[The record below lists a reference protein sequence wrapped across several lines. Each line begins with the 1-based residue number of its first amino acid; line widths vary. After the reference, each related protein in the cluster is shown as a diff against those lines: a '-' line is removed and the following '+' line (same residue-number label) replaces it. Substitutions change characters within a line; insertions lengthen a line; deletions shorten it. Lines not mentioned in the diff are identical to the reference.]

1 MDKLS
6 DYFAILR
13 LIETARSGN
22 HPKAGK
28 LYETLDTGIFNQS
41 LNTGMLRGSGGAS
54 GGPSKGVPYKRGP
67 SEGISSN
74 KRNPKKPGLEYRA
87 DGGPIMAEVEQD
99 PKFLEA
105 LERQRL
111 RKQAF
116 DNEFAIEVAAQSN
129 YAADIDPSISRYHG
143 LPNAAPGYDGV
154 RGFYVY
160 PSEEYPEGTFLDDYA
175 EHVFYETKNG
185 DPASLTIIPEAG
197 MVNTI
202 DRHANPQTIA
212 HEYRHRQFPQLNE
225 RQNRVADLLTALDER
240 QLFSRLRSSRV
251 KEITT
256 GSEGLDDFRYSLR
269 FERDNPGYGV
279 GSQIFGEEW
288 ELGARSTRQGTHD
301 YKDEYIRAR
310 IEESPAIKLLNQYE
324 ELKEYNEDLPEQN
337 QERTEERQERE
348 SQAAVKNYA
357 MGGGVGSMVPVA
369 RNMFRGYDD
378 VQRGVGAYAPY
389 IRRA

>member
-6 DYFAILR
+6 DYFALLR

-28 LYETLDTGIFNQS
+28 FYQTLDTGIFNQP

-54 GGPSKGVPYKRGP
+54 GGPSKGVPYKSGP

-99 PKFLEA
+99 PEFLAA

-111 RKQAF
+111 RKQTF

-143 LPNAAPGYDGV
+143 LPDAAPGYDGV

-160 PSEEYPEGTFLDDYA
+160 PSEEYPEGTFLDGHA
-175 EHVFYETKNG
+175 KHVFYETKPG
-185 DPASLTIIPEAG
+185 ALGVSTITPQVG

-202 DRHANPQTIA
+202 DRHSNPRTLA

-225 RQNRVADLLTALDER
+225 RQNRIADLLTALDER
-240 QLFSRLRSSRV
+240 QLFDMLNTGYKGKLDNTPEVR
-251 KEITT
+251 E
-256 GSEGLDDFRYSLR
+256 GSEALDNFRYSLR
-269 FERDNPGYGV
+269 FERDNPGSGV

-288 ELGARSTRQGTHD
+288 ELGARSTRQGIHD
-301 YKDEYIRAR
+301 YKHEYIRAR
-310 IEESPAIKLLNQYE
+310 IEESPAIKLLNEYE
-324 ELKEYNEDLPEQN
+324 ELIEYNEDLPEQN

-357 MGGGVGSMVPVA
+357 MGGGVGFHGPCSTKTCSEGMMMSNA
-369 RNMFRGYDD
+369 
-378 VQRGVGAYAPY
+378 A
-389 IRRA
+389 